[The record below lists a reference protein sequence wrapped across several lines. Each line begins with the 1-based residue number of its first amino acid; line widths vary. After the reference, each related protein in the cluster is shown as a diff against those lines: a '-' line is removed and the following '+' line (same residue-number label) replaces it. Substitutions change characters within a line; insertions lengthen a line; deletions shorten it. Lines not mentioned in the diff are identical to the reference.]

1 MTEKFNIE
9 DSDEIIKAEVERF
22 LLLFEKTFKE
32 YQQQN
37 LEEENLDSEDGI
49 LTDFLTKVEKKSE
62 STFYQILKVVK
73 QQSS

>member
-9 DSDEIIKAEVERF
+9 DSDKIIKAEVERF
-22 LLLFEKTFKE
+22 LLLCEKTFKE
-32 YQQQN
+32 YQQKK

-62 STFYQILKVVK
+62 STFYQILKVVR

>member
-9 DSDEIIKAEVERF
+9 DSDKIIKAEV
-22 LLLFEKTFKE
+22 EKTFKE
-32 YQQQN
+32 YQQKN

-62 STFYQILKVVK
+62 STFYQILKVVR

>member
-62 STFYQILKVVK
+62 STFYQTLKVVR